1 MLYGS
6 GFFVPPKQTPL
17 PNMRPWVAIHPEMLS
32 AIEAEVLKNINQV
45 MRLHAQPPLG
55 YWLIFSR

>member
-1 MLYGS
+1 MGCH
-6 GFFVPPKQTPL
+6 P
-17 PNMRPWVAIHPEMLS
+17 PEMLS

-55 YWLIFSR
+55 VLADLFEVSEDSDSFLS